1 MHFSPL
7 QLILVLVIVILLFGT
22 KKLRNMGGDLG
33 EAFKNFR
40 RAVKDGDETSEVVDN
55 KPAQQIPQHDQQQ
68 GRVIVDNKPVQQTPQ
83 HDQQQGRVID
93 VEVREKDKA

>member
-7 QLILVLVIVILLFGT
+7 QLILILVIVVLLFGT

-40 RAVKDGDETSEVVDN
+40 RAVKDGDEEVVE
-55 KPAQQIPQHDQQQ
+55 KPTQQVTH
-68 GRVIVDNKPVQQTPQ
+68 NNE
-83 HDQQQGRVID
+83 GRVID
-93 VEVREKDKA
+93 SEAKQKDKV

>member
-7 QLILVLVIVILLFGT
+7 QLVLILVIVILLFGT

-40 RAVKDGDETSEVVDN
+40 RAVKDGDDATKDEQPTNTAST
-55 KPAQQIPQHDQQQ
+55 PLPPQTPNANAE
-68 GRVIVDNKPVQQTPQ
+68 GRVIEGQATQ
-83 HDQQQGRVID
+83 
-93 VEVREKDKA
+93 KDKVS